1 MHTGTHAY
9 TYTHACT
16 CTQNIHMLTY
26 THTCARMHT
35 HTFTLS
41 YHTILYTPDTL
52 ESMNAELIATIER
65 LEEERDDE
73 IQRVQELMMEAAQLQ
88 MGKEKL

>member
-1 MHTGTHAY
+1 MHTGTRAY

-26 THTCARMHT
+26 THT
-35 HTFTLS
+35 FTLS

-52 ESMNAELIATIER
+52 ESTNAELIATIER